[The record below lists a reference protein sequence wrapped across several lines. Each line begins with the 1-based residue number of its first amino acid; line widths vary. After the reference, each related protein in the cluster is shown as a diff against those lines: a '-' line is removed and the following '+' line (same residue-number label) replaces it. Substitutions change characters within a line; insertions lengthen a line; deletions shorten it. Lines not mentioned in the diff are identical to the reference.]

1 MLRRR
6 TGGFTLIELMIV
18 VAIIG
23 VLAAVAVPAFMKYIR
38 KAKTA
43 EVREHTRRMYEQARV
58 YYFETYGARTA
69 GGIVKH
75 QFPDTVQMTPVSTC
89 CQPDGSN
96 KCSPNAAQWSDPT
109 WRALHFSMDDP
120 HYYRYEFISGG
131 TGTGAEFT
139 VRAMGDLDCDGI
151 ESTFEMYGTVMT
163 GESGG
168 GEVSGS
174 SGLARI
180 NELE

>member
-1 MLRRR
+1 MFRRR

-23 VLAAVAVPAFMKYIR
+23 VLAAVAIPAFMKYIR
-38 KAKTA
+38 KSKTTEA
-43 EVREHTRRMYEQARV
+43 RDHLRRSYEQARV
-58 YYFETYGARTA
+58 YYFETFGARNA
-69 GGIVKH
+69 GGFVRH
-75 QFPDTVQMTPVSTC
+75 QFPATVQMTPVSTC
-89 CQPDGSN
+89 CQADGSN
-96 KCSPNAAQWSDPT
+96 KCPPNAAQWSDPT
-109 WRALHFSMDDP
+109 WVALHFSLDDP
-120 HYYRYEFISGG
+120 HYYRYEFISSGAG
-131 TGTGAEFT
+131 TQAEFT
-139 VRAMGDLDCDGI
+139 TRASGDLDCDGI

-174 SGLARI
+174 SGVARI

>member
-1 MLRRR
+1 MRRRR

-23 VLAAVAVPAFMKYIR
+23 VLAAVAIPAFMQYIR

-43 EVREHTRRMYEQARV
+43 EPREHVRRIYEQARV
-58 YYFETYGARTA
+58 YYFETYGAATA
-69 GGIVKH
+69 LGNIAH
-75 QFPDTVQMTPVSTC
+75 QFPATVQMTPVSTC
-89 CQPDGSN
+89 CQPDGQN
-96 KCSPNAAQWSDPT
+96 KCAASAAQWTEPT
-109 WRALHFSMDDP
+109 WVALHFSMDDP
-120 HYYRYEFISGG
+120 HYYRYEFISAG
-131 TGTGAEFT
+131 TGTGATFT
-139 VRAMGDLDCDGI
+139 ARASGDLDCDGI
-151 ESTFEMYGTVMT
+151 ESTFEMYGIVLT

-180 NELE
+180 RELE